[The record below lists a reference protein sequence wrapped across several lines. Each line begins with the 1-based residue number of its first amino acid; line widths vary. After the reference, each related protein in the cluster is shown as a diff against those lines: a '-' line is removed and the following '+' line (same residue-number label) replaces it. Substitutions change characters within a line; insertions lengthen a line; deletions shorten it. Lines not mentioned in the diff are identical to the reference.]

1 MPHDPRPNGIRIHK
15 ATEYI
20 LNGSLEKPRQNFRGG
35 KSLNI
40 LLSSLRLLQLNATC
54 VIAET
59 GRRIMT
65 TLPAKHDAFGGGDL
79 QDGMGASSPFELIDR
94 KEEEIERVREFADI
108 TKHSQQQNHL
118 SLSQVKTTE
127 DSSDDSD
134 EQNHGESGG
143 PPKHAGF
150 WDHSMVNVRMHVI
163 KLWARDGKSEFHYHQ
178 SAKNPRG
185 WGGGGKGEYSNY
197 IFLSPF

>member
-1 MPHDPRPNGIRIHK
+1 
-15 ATEYI
+15 
-20 LNGSLEKPRQNFRGG
+20 
-35 KSLNI
+35 
-40 LLSSLRLLQLNATC
+40 
-54 VIAET
+54 
-59 GRRIMT
+59 MT

-79 QDGMGASSPFELIDR
+79 QDGMGASSPFELVDR

-143 PPKHAGF
+143 PPKNAGF

-185 WGGGGKGEYSNY
+185 WGGGGKGNTLIIFFFLHSSPHPLHRHTLGSFLLRSRLFQYSCQSEKTHR
-197 IFLSPF
+197 LRRRL